1 MNKKILICEDDTVI
15 RNSLLEAFAAEPFE
29 IVLAR
34 DGEESL
40 QIATQNKP
48 DIIILDISIAKLD
61 GMEVMDRFREQYDR
75 ERSIPIIILSN
86 LNDYDRMMMCVVGND
101 ISFRPLRQE
110 YLPVGV
116 VQKVKETFENMRTT
130 YKNMCFY
137 E

>member
-1 MNKKILICEDDTVI
+1 M
-15 RNSLLEAFAAEPFE
+15 LEAFSVEPFE

-61 GMEVMDRFREQYDR
+61 GMEVMNQFHEQYDC

-101 ISFRPLRQE
+101 ISFYPLRQE
-110 YLPVGV
+110 HLPAGV
-116 VQKVKETFENMRTT
+116 VQKVKETFDSMRTT